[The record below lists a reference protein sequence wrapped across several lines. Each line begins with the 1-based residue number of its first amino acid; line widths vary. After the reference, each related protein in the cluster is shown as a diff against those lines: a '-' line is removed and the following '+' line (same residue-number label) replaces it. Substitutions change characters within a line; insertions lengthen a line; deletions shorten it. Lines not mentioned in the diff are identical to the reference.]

1 MPDLQAGILTQLS
14 IRTWEPQSEGCV
26 EWAHEHRSTGHI
38 TYCNIQGQLAS
49 ENVEQPFKGTAKVP
63 VWCQH
68 FERMGNHPSA
78 CIICGE
84 NIMCAWSPVGRIHGP
99 GKQGVQAEVTPLTI
113 APKDP
118 ERGSVLPASA
128 PLSFVELEV
137 LISKEDVILPGDTTG
152 ILLNYKHWLLP
163 AYFGLLCPGS
173 SLREEL
179 PYWQKE
185 LTLISRRW

>member
-1 MPDLQAGILTQLS
+1 
-14 IRTWEPQSEGCV
+14 
-26 EWAHEHRSTGHI
+26 
-38 TYCNIQGQLAS
+38 
-49 ENVEQPFKGTAKVP
+49 
-63 VWCQH
+63 
-68 FERMGNHPSA
+68 
-78 CIICGE
+78 
-84 NIMCAWSPVGRIHGP
+84 MCARSPVGRIHGP

-118 ERGSVLPASA
+118 ERGFVLPASA

-137 LISKEDVILPGDTTG
+137 LISKEGVILPGDTTG
-152 ILLNYKHWLLP
+152 ILWNYKHWLLP
-163 AYFGLLCPGS
+163 EYFGLLCPGS